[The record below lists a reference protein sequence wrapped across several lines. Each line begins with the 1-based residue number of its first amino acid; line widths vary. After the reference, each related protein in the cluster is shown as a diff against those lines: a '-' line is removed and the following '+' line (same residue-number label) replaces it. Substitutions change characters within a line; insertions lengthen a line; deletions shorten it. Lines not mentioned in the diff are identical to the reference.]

1 MIFKERLREL
11 RKSKCMTQKQIA
23 KILHC
28 SNTTISNYESGN
40 NEPSFSILILLSD
53 YFNVSVDYLLG
64 RETNK

>member
-11 RKSKCMTQKQIA
+11 RKSKNMTQKQIA

-28 SNTTISNYESGN
+28 SNTTISNYEAGN
-40 NEPSFSILILLSD
+40 NEPSFSILLVLSD

-64 RETNK
+64 REGNK